1 MTNSNMN
8 LSELLQKHD
17 QGDLLCIIA
26 EAVLQL
32 ITEANV
38 DDLIRCPAGYCAA
51 MPERRRWT
59 S

>member
-1 MTNSNMN
+1 MN

-59 S
+59 P